1 MKLFEGILLLIAGIS
16 LSGCSKKVIKVDLK
30 TAPVKLVI
38 DASIDW
44 LKNTPGN
51 EQSIKLSTTTGY
63 YNDEFPTVSG
73 ATIFITNSTNTVFN
87 FPESANKGEYICN
100 NFKPVIGETYK
111 LTITLNGVTYAATET
126 FIGTP
131 DIDNN
136 ILQNTAG
143 GMTGDE
149 IEIQY
154 SYLDNGSQD
163 NYYVSRISSNR
174 VAYPQYFLEND
185 ENFQGKKMTQFYS
198 HEDLAVSDALNIRF
212 YGTSRRFFDYFKK
225 IVVAS
230 GNDDSPFP
238 TTPTEVRGN
247 IINQTDAEKYVLGYF
262 RLSEVV
268 SRDYTIK

>member
-1 MKLFEGILLLIAGIS
+1 MKLLEGIFILIAGIS
-16 LSGCSKKVIKVDLK
+16 VASCSKVIKVDLK
-30 TAPVKLVI
+30 TAPAKLVI

-63 YNDEFPTVSG
+63 YNAEFPTVSG

-87 FPESANKGEYICN
+87 FPESANKGEYVCKD
-100 NFKPVIGETYK
+100 FKPVIGETYK
-111 LTITLNGVTYAATET
+111 LTVTLNGITYTASET
-126 FIGTP
+126 LMGTP

-136 ILQNTAG
+136 ILQNNAG

-149 IEIQY
+149 IEIQF
-154 SYLDNGSQD
+154 SYQDEAADN
-163 NYYVSRISSNR
+163 NYYISRIKSNR
-174 VAYPQYFLEND
+174 VAYPAYFLEND
-185 ENFQGKKMTQFYS
+185 ENYQGRKMTQFYS
-198 HEDLAVSDALNIRF
+198 HEDIVKGDSLNIKL
-212 YGTSRRFFDYFKK
+212 YGASRRFFDYFKK
-225 IVVAS
+225 VVVAS

-247 IINQTDAEKYVLGYF
+247 INNQSNAGNYVLGYF

-268 SRDYTIK
+268 TRDYTIQ

>member
-1 MKLFEGILLLIAGIS
+1 MKLLEGFLILIAGIS
-16 LSGCSKKVIKVDLK
+16 LSGCSKVIKVDLK
-30 TAPVKLVI
+30 TAPTNLVI

-87 FPESANKGEYICN
+87 FPESSNKGEYKCN

-111 LTITLNGVTYAATET
+111 LTVTLNGVTYAASET
-126 FIGTP
+126 LIGTP

-136 ILQNTAG
+136 ILQNSVG

-149 IEIQY
+149 IEIQF

-163 NYYVSRISSNR
+163 NYYVSRITSNR

-198 HEDLAVSDALNIRF
+198 HEDLVVGDALNIRF

-247 IINQTDAEKYVLGYF
+247 ITNQTDAEKYVLGYF
-262 RLSEVV
+262 RVSEVV